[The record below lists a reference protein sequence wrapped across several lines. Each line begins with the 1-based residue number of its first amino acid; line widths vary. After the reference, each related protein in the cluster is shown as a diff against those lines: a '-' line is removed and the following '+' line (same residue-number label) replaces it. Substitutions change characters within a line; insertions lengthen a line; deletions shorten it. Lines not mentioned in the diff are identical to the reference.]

1 MYLSG
6 MKLSRFRNAL
16 KSPKTFTI
24 NLHPRQASFVVFA
37 REIRNPLC
45 VITLACDMLN
55 TGIFNVEQQKYLDMV
70 NRAAR
75 RISRHVNTL
84 LTEHTNNH

>member
-1 MYLSG
+1 MS
-6 MKLSRFRNAL
+6 
-16 KSPKTFTI
+16 TI
-24 NLHPRQASFVVFA
+24 NLQPRPDSFVVFA

-55 TGIFNVEQQKYLDMV
+55 AGTSDGEQKKYLDMV

-75 RISRHVNTL
+75 RINHQVNTL
-84 LTEHTNNH
+84 VTQDINN